1 MQHFRKIEIEKTAT
15 PLRDIAVITLSMAL
29 GIALAFSSWPIATV
43 NAYASGTDNSW
54 QIVEREYD
62 AGHPTSEGLS
72 AEELDGHNFAESD
85 DGQVRVSKS
94 VEATGVEDEFIVH
107 LSVDTTA
114 TSKQVT
120 DYKTF
125 FENAPYEATTSNGYH
140 DYTPGIVTSDEKGT
154 MNVQVS
160 GKSDF
165 GSGNKGVF
173 NIMDPQGQ
181 PIAEDVTLYWSQANN
196 VTILLKIQGKYIVM
210 GVNVSKGS
218 TNDLWLS
225 EEAYKMVQDEI
236 AGEVKQGDPTKLD
249 SVCDPIGGE
258 VEYLGS
264 AIADGGSVAYD
275 SDERALYWKAENG
288 SESSGI
294 GYSDGC
300 KKVVEDPVVTEER
313 NQYGAVTKVTV
324 TQLTRYYGAASLT
337 YRVRLNTQKEGF
349 KSSYDPDSESNPYA
363 TNGNSSNDDAK
374 LSYTYYTEGGEG
386 TGSGEVTFPKPK
398 VKGVLYDLRLQKTNE
413 IGTPLA
419 GATFKL
425 TRTWKDSLGQE
436 HSDVISDSITSD
448 SDGYVTST
456 SLPWGAY
463 TLEET
468 AAPSGHHLPK
478 DASDRTATFELC
490 YTSNAGSLTSSG
502 ITAEDEHH
510 ASLKTATPVV
520 VNERV
525 KTDVTLLKVDSETS
539 EPIEG
544 ARFALYLDNGDGGF
558 DEAEDLATD
567 RRVCELETGEDGT
580 LEFKQ
585 LTVGTYY
592 LRETYTPAG
601 YELNDK
607 VFRIDVYDVEG
618 EAGGGAGNMIRVGAA
633 EDPDMQAPNTPNT
646 ITVADTPIPD
656 LPLTAGSGTGGYLT
670 AGMALVGLGA
680 VAIACYEARSRWRLK
695 QAKHRA

>member
-1 MQHFRKIEIEKTAT
+1 MQHFRKIEIWKAAT
-15 PLRDIAVITLSMAL
+15 PLRGIAGIALSMAL
-29 GIALAFSSWPIATV
+29 CIALAFSSWPIAAV
-43 NAYASGTDNSW
+43 DAYASGSDNSW

-62 AGHPTSEGLS
+62 ASHPTSEGLS
-72 AEELDGHNFAESD
+72 AEELDEHNFAESD

-125 FENAPYEATTSNGYH
+125 FENAPYGATTSNGYH

-154 MNVQVS
+154 MDVKVS

-173 NIMDPQGQ
+173 NIMDPQGR
-181 PIAEDVTLYWSQANN
+181 PIAEDVILYWDQANN
-196 VTILLKIQGKYIVM
+196 VTILLKIQGKYIVV
-210 GVNVSKGS
+210 GVSVSKGS
-218 TNDLWLS
+218 TNELWLS
-225 EEAYKMVQDEI
+225 EEACKMVQDEI
-236 AGEVKQGDPTKLD
+236 AGEVKQGDPTRLD
-249 SVCDPIGGE
+249 SVCDPIGDE

-264 AIADGGSVAYD
+264 ATADGGSATYD
-275 SDERALYWKAENG
+275 PDERTLYWKAENG

-294 GYSDGC
+294 EYSDGC

-324 TQLTRYYGAASLT
+324 SQLTRYYGAASLT
-337 YRVRLNTQKEGF
+337 YRIRLNTQKEDF

-374 LSYTYYTEGGEG
+374 LSYTYYSEGGES
-386 TGSGEVTFPKPK
+386 TGSGEVDFPKPK
-398 VKGVLYDLRLQKTNE
+398 VKGILYDLRLQKTNE

-448 SDGYVTST
+448 SDGYVTRT
-456 SLPWGAY
+456 SLPWGTY

-468 AAPSGHHLPK
+468 AAPSGHYLPK
-478 DASDRTATFELC
+478 DASDRKATFELC

-502 ITAEDEHH
+502 ITAEGEHH
-510 ASLKTATPVV
+510 ASLIAATPVV

-539 EPIEG
+539 EPIGG
-544 ARFALYLDNGDGGF
+544 ARFALYSDNGDGTF

-567 RRVCELETGEDGT
+567 RKVCELETGEDGT

-592 LRETYTPAG
+592 LKETYTPAG
-601 YELNDK
+601 YELNGK

-618 EAGGGAGNMIRVGAA
+618 EAGGGAGNMIRVGTA
-633 EDPDMQAPNTPNT
+633 EGLDMQAPNTPNT
-646 ITVADTPIPD
+646 VTVADRPIPE

-670 AGMALVGLGA
+670 AGMTLVGLGG
-680 VAIACYEARSRWRLK
+680 VAIACHEARSRRRLK
-695 QAKHRA
+695 LAKHRA